1 MRAPLNQPSRRQTWC
16 AVLLATLGALPFSA
30 LASDSVSRPA
40 PRAFEFQ
47 TEGTALDH
55 SVMFAG
61 AVLDTP
67 PPRLTQLFPERYSD
81 IPGVFT
87 FRGGPLRT
95 GGAWGTCPLREHKLE
110 IAWIATTGRSR
121 GHWGGGAGWTGQ
133 PAIVQWPDVIRHSM
147 GRLGSRRFEKGF
159 VEVIQGSLDGSVYFL
174 DLRTGR
180 PTRRPLSTGN
190 PIKGSVS
197 LDPRGY
203 PLLFVGQGIPES
215 RPIGLRAYNLITHQE
230 VFFLPG
236 RDAESPRKGWG
247 AFDSSGLLNRATD
260 SYIVGG
266 ENGLFYVLRLN
277 TDFDSIALTLKVR
290 PEILRYRY
298 APPGTAH
305 YGIENSLSIV
315 GNLALFADN
324 GGTLQALDLKT
335 FKPVWAFAAGDDTDA
350 SLAVELEG
358 DRPVLYTGTEVDKT
372 GPKGRSWLRKLDGLT
387 GRVLWERAY
396 PCQGA
401 REPKKIDAGVF
412 ATPLVGTGDTSS
424 QVVFTLSRCPD
435 FTRGLMVALDK
446 ATGAELWRKPLEHF
460 AWSSPTACKDEQ
472 GHTFILQG
480 DISGQV
486 HLLDG
491 RTGDELHSVQLKG
504 GIEASPAV
512 FGDMAV
518 LATRG
523 EWIYGLRLR

>member
-1 MRAPLNQPSRRQTWC
+1 MDPLLRRQTRYK
-16 AVLLATLGALPFSA
+16 ALFAMLVAWVASTPRSA
-30 LASDSVSRPA
+30 LATDSAPRPS
-40 PRAFEFQ
+40 PRAFEIPA
-47 TEGTALDH
+47 EGTVLEH
-55 SVMFAG
+55 SVIFAG
-61 AVLDTP
+61 AVLDSP
-67 PPRLTQLFPERYSD
+67 PARLTQLFPERYSE

-87 FRGGPLRT
+87 FRGGPTRT
-95 GGAWGTCPLREHKLE
+95 GGSWGTCPLRERKLE
-110 IAWIATTGRSR
+110 VAWIATTGRGR

-133 PAIVQWPDVIRHSM
+133 PAIVQWPAVIRHSM
-147 GRLGSRRFEKGF
+147 GRLGPRRFENGF

-174 DLRTGR
+174 ELRTGR
-180 PTRRPLSTGN
+180 PTRPPIPTGN

-215 RPIGLRAYNLITHQE
+215 KPIGLRVYNLITHQQI
-230 VFFLPG
+230 FFLPG
-236 RDAESPRKGWG
+236 RDAKSPRKGWG

-277 TDFDSIALTLKVR
+277 TDFDTITLTLKVR

-298 APPGTAH
+298 APPGRTH
-305 YGIENSLSIV
+305 YGIENSLSVV

-324 GGTLQALDLKT
+324 GGTLQALDLRT
-335 FKPVWAFAAGDDTDA
+335 FKPVWTFAAGDDTDA
-350 SLAVELEG
+350 SLAVEREG
-358 DRPVLYTGTEVDKT
+358 ERPVLYTGTEVDKT
-372 GPKGRSWLRKLDGLT
+372 GPRGQSWLRKLDGLT
-387 GRVLWERAY
+387 GKVLWERAY

-412 ATPLVGTGDTSS
+412 ATPLVGTGDVSG

-435 FTRGLMVALDK
+435 FSSGLMVALDK
-446 ATGAELWRKPLEHF
+446 ATGAELWRRPLAHF
-460 AWSSPTACKDEQ
+460 AWSSPTSCRDEQ
-472 GHTFILQG
+472 GHSFILQG

-486 HLLDG
+486 NLLDA
-491 RTGDELHSVQLKG
+491 RTGEVLHSLQLKG

-512 FGDMAV
+512 FDDMAV